1 MPHSESR
8 PKLPN
13 LRTAN
18 QRHLFTLLQTVVLI
32 HGLALTQLLIA
43 CDVPSS
49 NDSSRSKVV
58 PKSGSA
64 KELKTNETRFG
75 SDTADGASPYDSF
88 PGGPETSVETL
99 MKRYLPDA
107 QTRPIGPKDLI
118 RAAKKALDDKD
129 YDAAEM
135 FGDQLVTLSPDSVD
149 GYIWRGR
156 ARSLSLRGKDDEA
169 IADLTKAISMGTN
182 GNGRPYEAMARIM
195 DSRGDR
201 KKALSYLD
209 DAVRVDPKEH
219 DYLKYR
225 AALRADLG
233 DLPGARSDYD
243 KAIEVKESA
252 ACYFQRGRFHEA
264 QKEFDEALKDYA
276 TAIEVEKKLGQVD
289 KTAVCHQFRIELLT
303 KLGRHKEAVE
313 ECSRAL
319 RRDRNDEFLRIRGKE
334 YAALKMYREA
344 ERDLT
349 ESIEI
354 APNISPDAY
363 EARASIYKLQGKT
376 DLAKND
382 LNTAKALRDKPA
394 ERPLYQ

>member
-1 MPHSESR
+1 M
-8 PKLPN
+8 
-13 LRTAN
+13 
-18 QRHLFTLLQTVVLI
+18 LLQTIVLI
-32 HGLALTQLLIA
+32 HGLALAQLLIA
-43 CDVPSS
+43 CDAPSS
-49 NDSSRSKVV
+49 SDLSTSKEVSKSKEV

-64 KELKTNETRFG
+64 KSLKTNQATFG
-75 SDTADGASPYDSF
+75 SDTANGANPYDSF
-88 PGGPETSVETL
+88 PVGPATSVET
-99 MKRYLPDA
+99 MMSRYLPDA
-107 QTRPIGPKDLI
+107 QSRSIGPKELI
-118 RAAKKALDDKD
+118 HAAKEALDDKD

-135 FGDQLVTLSPDSVD
+135 FGDRLITLSPDSVD

-156 ARSLSLRGKDDEA
+156 ARSLSFRGKDDEA

-182 GNGRPYEAMARIM
+182 GNGRPYEAMARLM

-201 KKALSYLD
+201 NKALSYLD
-209 DAVRVDPKEH
+209 DAIRVEPKQH

-225 AALRADLG
+225 AALRADRG
-233 DLPGARSDYD
+233 DLAGARSDYD
-243 KAIEVKESA
+243 KAVEIKGSA

-264 QKEFDEALKDYA
+264 QKEFDTALKDYA

-289 KTAVCHQFRIELLT
+289 KTAVCHKFRIELLI

-319 RRDRNDEFLRIRGKE
+319 RRDPKEDEFLRIRGKE

-349 ESIEI
+349 ESIEL

-363 EARASIYKLQGKT
+363 EARASIFELQGKT
-376 DLAKND
+376 ELAKND
-382 LNTAKALRDKPA
+382 LKTAKALREKPA